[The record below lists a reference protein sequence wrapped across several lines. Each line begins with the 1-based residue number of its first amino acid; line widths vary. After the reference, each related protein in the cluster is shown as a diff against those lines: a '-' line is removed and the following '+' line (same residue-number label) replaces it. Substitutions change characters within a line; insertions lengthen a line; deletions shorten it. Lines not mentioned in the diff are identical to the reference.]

1 MSVYL
6 PPILHNNELNSTFNS
21 NDFNYQFESINYVQG
36 DKRYTKNQ
44 ITIQKQVLLTVH
56 LIYWKIKQLN
66 KVIQLVQLHFLVMYP
81 YQGHYR
87 GLTIR
92 FMDF

>member
-6 PPILHNNELNSTFNS
+6 PPILYNNELNPTFNS
-21 NDFNYQFESINYVQG
+21 NDFNYQFENINHVQG

-44 ITIQKQVLLTVH
+44 ISTQKQVLLIVH
-56 LIYWKIKQLN
+56 LNYWKIKQLN
-66 KVIQLVQLHFLVMYP
+66 KVIQQVQLYFLVMYP

-87 GLTIR
+87 ALTTV